1 MGYPIAA
8 ITALSLRITGLNN
21 TMTDTHLFNVT
32 YCNILK
38 QHDFRMISQYYALP
52 VKIYSIIPG

>member
-1 MGYPIAA
+1 
-8 ITALSLRITGLNN
+8 
-21 TMTDTHLFNVT
+21 MTDTHLFNVT

-52 VKIYSIIPG
+52 VKIYSIIPD